1 MKRRVVITGL
11 GAVSPVGN
19 NVNDMWEAIKA
30 GKNGIDYIKS
40 FDTSNMRVKIAGEIK
55 NLDFGDYLDPKEY
68 RRNDRVVALGLI
80 AAKEAY
86 LDSNLDDA
94 EFDRYRFGTFVSS
107 GIGGVGT
114 IYEQALV
121 AKERGGDRVSPFF
134 VPSSIINLV
143 GGNIAI
149 KYKAKGPNLPIVTA
163 CSSGADSIGLAFQ
176 QIRDNYLDLAFAG
189 AAEAAI
195 NILGVGGFSSMKA
208 LCFSNEI
215 NAASLPFDKRRSG
228 FVLGEGAGVLILEE
242 YEHAKKRGAKIY
254 AEVLGYGSSCDA
266 YHITAPDETAEGITK
281 AIVKALEDG
290 GVHPEEV
297 DYFNAHGTGTY
308 YNDRL
313 ETLGIKKA
321 FKDHAYKLNISSTKS
336 MLGHLLGASGAVE
349 SIVTV
354 LSVRD
359 DIVSPTINYQEFDE
373 ECNLNYTPNKAV
385 LRKINYAINNNVGF
399 GGQNS
404 TILFKKYVD

>member
-55 NLDFGDYLDPKEY
+55 NLDFDDYLDPKEY

-176 QIRDNYLDLAFAG
+176 QIRDNY
-189 AAEAAI
+189 
-195 NILGVGGFSSMKA
+195 
-208 LCFSNEI
+208 
-215 NAASLPFDKRRSG
+215 
-228 FVLGEGAGVLILEE
+228 
-242 YEHAKKRGAKIY
+242 
-254 AEVLGYGSSCDA
+254 
-266 YHITAPDETAEGITK
+266 
-281 AIVKALEDG
+281 
-290 GVHPEEV
+290 
-297 DYFNAHGTGTY
+297 
-308 YNDRL
+308 
-313 ETLGIKKA
+313 
-321 FKDHAYKLNISSTKS
+321 
-336 MLGHLLGASGAVE
+336 
-349 SIVTV
+349 
-354 LSVRD
+354 
-359 DIVSPTINYQEFDE
+359 
-373 ECNLNYTPNKAV
+373 
-385 LRKINYAINNNVGF
+385 
-399 GGQNS
+399 
-404 TILFKKYVD
+404 